1 MTETISAPVGSK
13 AEKKSFYR
21 MVFRLALP
29 IALQNLI
36 NTALSSADVVMLNYV
51 SQEALAAV
59 SLATNISF
67 ILGSVY
73 FGMSS
78 GASVLISQ
86 YWGKRD
92 GKSIEEI
99 APTGL
104 KIILAIG
111 GLVMIAALAMPEKL
125 MAVLTS
131 DENLI
136 PLGAEYLRVVAPSY
150 FLCGIT
156 QIYSAIL
163 KNTGHTTES
172 SVISSAAVVANIVL
186 NAVFI
191 FGLCGLP
198 AMGIAGAAL
207 ATVLSRLVELVLA
220 AVITAKRSQV
230 QLRWGG
236 LLKHPRKLL
245 FQDFLRYTMPVIGAS
260 LVWGIAYMSYSVVL
274 GHMDGDAVAANSI
287 IASVKSLLSCLI
299 RGVGGGAGILIGN
312 LLGANL
318 LEKAKDYARRLTK
331 LSAVVGIATG
341 VLLVALTPVIMQIT
355 ELTPRAAEYLKVM
368 IIITGVNVAAQSVN
382 HVVLDGIFGAG
393 GDAKFDM
400 NTNIVF
406 MWCICVPLSLMAAF
420 WWKLPA
426 PVVFLLCSM
435 DEIIKLPAVFHHY
448 RKYIWLRNITRE
460 NP

>member
-1 MTETISAPVGSK
+1 MAATI
-13 AEKKSFYR
+13 KKKDGFYGEL
-21 MVFRLALP
+21 MKLVVP
-29 IALQNLI
+29 IAVQNFMLAMVSV
-36 NTALSSADVVMLNYV
+36 TDAVMLGRLGQ
-51 SQEALAAV
+51 QEMAAV
-59 SLATNISF
+59 SQAGNVQFFLNILVTGFS
-67 ILGSVY
+67 IGV
-73 FGMSS
+73 GIM
-78 GASVLISQ
+78 AAQ

-312 LLGANL
+312 LLGASL

-420 WWKLPA
+420 WWKLSA

-435 DEIIKLPAVFHHY
+435 DEIIKLPVVFHHY

>member
-1 MTETISAPVGSK
+1 MAATI
-13 AEKKSFYR
+13 KKKDGFYGEL
-21 MVFRLALP
+21 MKLVVP
-29 IALQNLI
+29 IAVQNFMLAMVSV
-36 NTALSSADVVMLNYV
+36 TDAVMLGRLGQ
-51 SQEALAAV
+51 QEMAAV
-59 SLATNISF
+59 SQAGNVQFFLNILVTGFS
-67 ILGSVY
+67 IGV
-73 FGMSS
+73 GIM
-78 GASVLISQ
+78 AAQ

-312 LLGANL
+312 LLGASL

-435 DEIIKLPAVFHHY
+435 DEIIKLPVVFHHY